1 MSPVG
6 PAAPGALPDR
16 VWGDYSTD
24 TRARPAP
31 DPCGD
36 GQVRCFNAF
45 FYAIDTVVPLVSM
58 GQRTTWYPDTHT
70 PSGEFLM
77 WFLNVATLLG
87 WVLSSVLVFSFARLA
102 RSV

>member
-1 MSPVG
+1 VG
-6 PAAPGALPDR
+6 DFATR
-16 VWGDYSTD
+16 
-24 TRARPAP
+24 TRARPEA

-45 FYAIDTVVPLVSM
+45 FYAIDTVVPLVSL
-58 GQRTTWYPDTHT
+58 GQRATWYPDTHT
-70 PSGEFLM
+70 IGGEFLL
-77 WFLNVATLLG
+77 WFLNLATLLG